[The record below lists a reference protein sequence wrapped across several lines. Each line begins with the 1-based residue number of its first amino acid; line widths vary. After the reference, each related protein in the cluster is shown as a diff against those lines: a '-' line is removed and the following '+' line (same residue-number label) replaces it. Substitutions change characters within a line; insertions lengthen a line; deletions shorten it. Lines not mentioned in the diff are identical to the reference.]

1 MIRPQSLQLQRE
13 YLAIYPAA
21 GLYAK
26 ADLSFHQVDNIN
38 APGMQVFR
46 NNMHLIL
53 IIAAYSITN
62 SV

>member
-13 YLAIYPAA
+13 YLAIHPAA

-38 APGMQVFR
+38 APGMQVFFVSTC
-46 NNMHLIL
+46 IDS
-53 IIAAYSITN
+53 IAAYSITN